1 MNILEDQN
9 QPVEQVTP
17 AATVRRVGGI
27 ERARRS
33 EWSRSWRR
41 FKRYKPALVGLAFL
55 AILAVISIIPGVF
68 APYDPIRATPEYL
81 GQAPSWSHLLGYD
94 EIGRD
99 ELSRIIYGTRI
110 ALLVATLA
118 TAIAVT
124 IGVAIGATAGYFGGW
139 VDSLLSRIVDTIMAF
154 PTLALLIALVAVVGP
169 SLRTTIVVIGATV
182 WAAYA
187 RVARA
192 DVLSVRERDYVLAA
206 RAIGATDRRIIAR
219 HVVPNVLGPI
229 IVLATLAV
237 GSIIILEAALS
248 FLGLGV
254 QPPTAD
260 WGNMLASGRA
270 YVQVYPHIVIAPGI
284 MISLTVLAFNFI
296 GDGLRDALDPR
307 QRD

>member
-1 MNILEDQN
+1 MSIMRDRDEQLE
-9 QPVEQVTP
+9 QPNVAVQASLT
-17 AATVRRVGGI
+17 GGV

-33 EWSRSWRR
+33 EWSRTWRR
-41 FKRYKPALVGLAFL
+41 FARYKPALVGLVFL
-55 AILAVISIIPGVF
+55 CLLAVIAIIPGVF
-68 APYDPIRATPEYL
+68 APYDPIRANPEFL
-81 GQAPSWSHLLGYD
+81 GQGPSASHWLGYD

-99 ELSRIIYGTRI
+99 ELSRIIYGARI
-110 ALLVATLA
+110 ALIVAISATL
-118 TAIAVT
+118 IAVT
-124 IGVAIGATAGYFGGW
+124 IGVLIGAISGYFGGW
-139 VDSLLSRIVDTIMAF
+139 VDSILSRVVDTIMAF

-169 SLRTTIVVIGATV
+169 SLRTTIIVIGATV

-187 RVARA
+187 RVSRA

-206 RAIGATDRRIIAR
+206 RAAGATDRRIIAR
-219 HVVPNVLGPI
+219 HVVPNILGPI
-229 IVLATLAV
+229 IVLSTLAV

-260 WGNMLASGRA
+260 WGTMLSSGRA
-270 YVQVYPHIVIAPGI
+270 YVQVYPHIVIAPGV
-284 MISLTVLAFNFI
+284 MISLTVLAFNLI